1 MVSLGAAAS
10 SLCSPSV
17 ASQQPREG
25 KERRADRSR
34 CHRAAG
40 GDGGLGALTR
50 LGAFI
55 GLGLPQ
61 QLASYPLLPAVPEC
75 DSIFY

>member
-1 MVSLGAAAS
+1 MVSLGAAAR
-10 SLCSPSV
+10 SLCTPSV

-25 KERRADRSR
+25 KERRTDRSR

-40 GDGGLGALTR
+40 GDRGLGAL
-50 LGAFI
+50 I

-61 QLASYPLLPAVPEC
+61 QLASYPLLPTVPGC